1 MISPQGGIR
10 GITLGC
16 AVGTPSY
23 LASAVDGVT
32 AVLGVTKLY
41 TKPGFFIFAGAAR
54 RAGPESMLILCLSV
68 NLCICER

>member
-41 TKPGFFIFAGAAR
+41 TKPGFFILQA
-54 RAGPESMLILCLSV
+54 LQWYTQQWLHV
-68 NLCICER
+68 N